1 MTIRETAGAETFPRS
16 ELGPRRLPW
25 RVLSDVRGEEMTA
38 PRSLPQNHRK
48 GRRVSQPWLRG
59 RFHLVPKPHDDI
71 RRKGKHGQTSPAHT
85 DAAGAPREGS
95 GRRIPPLTRVATER
109 GEARD
114 RLDRRGGEM
123 NELSA
128 VPDEKAQEADEGD
141 AGCGAHT

>member
-1 MTIRETAGAETFPRS
+1 
-16 ELGPRRLPW
+16 
-25 RVLSDVRGEEMTA
+25 MTA

-95 GRRIPPLTRVATER
+95 GRRIPSLTRVATER

-114 RLDRRGGEM
+114 RLDTRRGEM
-123 NELSA
+123 NGTQRRS
-128 VPDEKAQEADEGD
+128 
-141 AGCGAHT
+141 